1 MNSLFQLYTQARIP
15 NLPEF
20 ENRYAAALFCSVAK
34 NLSDIVERVEFKVSK
49 TSAMWIFHLCKDTP
63 PTMNTV
69 WRYSYSFFHG
79 TETGSLWRVMSEK
92 NIKPALSDVDAVGFY
107 CRVAVSDNDWDIKH
121 AVHRVMTSGKWV
133 TPAIIGG
140 TVEITSQHATMNSG
154 GGSEAQDLCRLRGVV
169 HMRRDKKWIVRSDLA
184 QINCLIIPLMRKAP
198 VSDIDARGNRS
209 FGSNFNQLLAG
220 RV

>member
-49 TSAMWIFHLCKDTP
+49 TSAMWIFHLCKDKP

-69 WRYSYSFFHG
+69 QRYSYSFFHG

-92 NIKPALSDVDAVGFY
+92 NIKPALSDVDAVGLY

-121 AVHRVMTSGKWV
+121 AVHRVRGKWA

-140 TVEITSQHATMNSG
+140 TVE
-154 GGSEAQDLCRLRGVV
+154 
-169 HMRRDKKWIVRSDLA
+169 
-184 QINCLIIPLMRKAP
+184 
-198 VSDIDARGNRS
+198 
-209 FGSNFNQLLAG
+209 LLYNTPP
-220 RV
+220 